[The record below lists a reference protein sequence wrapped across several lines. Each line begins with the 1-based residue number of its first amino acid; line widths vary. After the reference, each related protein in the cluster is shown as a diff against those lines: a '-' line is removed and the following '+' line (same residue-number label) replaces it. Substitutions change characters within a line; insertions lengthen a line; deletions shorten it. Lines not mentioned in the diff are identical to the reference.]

1 MSDKKLVLRHE
12 VLTFMK
18 PKKITDDTF
27 EEKYY
32 RLYGFTELSETANPQ
47 EYTRKY
53 IDEARERTD
62 IVGMTKTSS
71 FNLDYHEG
79 DLVHADI
86 KKMYDKELT
95 GTNTEREFIAV
106 ELFKDV
112 KYTDR
117 AEMLQTKEAREGKS
131 VVQTGKRAILRKY
144 TVIISD
150 SGGEE
155 AVTFAGSF
163 NVSGDRIEG
172 VAISDDGWQTCT
184 FKNLDQ
190 IQVQA

>member
-1 MSDKKLVLRHE
+1 MSDNKKLVLRHE

-18 PKKITDDTF
+18 PKKLTEDTF
-27 EEKYY
+27 EDKYY

-86 KKMYDKELT
+86 KNMYDKELT

-112 KYTDR
+112 KYT
-117 AEMLQTKEAREGKS
+117 ETPTLQAKETKTGETK
-131 VVQTGKRAILRKY
+131 TGKRAILRKY

-172 VAISDDGWQTCT
+172 IAISDDGWQTCT
-184 FKNLDQ
+184 FKKLDE
-190 IQVQA
+190 IQVQE

>member
-1 MSDKKLVLRHE
+1 MSDNKKLVLRHE

-18 PKKITDDTF
+18 PKKLTEDTF
-27 EEKYY
+27 EDKYY

-86 KKMYDKELT
+86 KNMYDKELT

-112 KYTDR
+112 KYTEK
-117 AEMLQTKEAREGKS
+117 AVLGARETK
-131 VVQTGKRAILRKY
+131 TGKRAILRKY

-172 VAISDDGWQTCT
+172 IAISDDGWQTCT
-184 FKNLDQ
+184 FKKLDE
-190 IQVQA
+190 ITVSPE

>member
-18 PKKITDDTF
+18 PKKLTEDTF

-86 KKMYDKELT
+86 KNMYDKELT

-112 KYTDR
+112 KYT
-117 AEMLQTKEAREGKS
+117 ETPELQAKETKTGVTK
-131 VVQTGKRAILRKY
+131 TGKRAILRKY

-184 FKNLDQ
+184 FKRLDE
-190 IQVQA
+190 IQATE

>member
-18 PKKITDDTF
+18 PLKIDGKNTF
-27 EEKYY
+27 DEKYH

-86 KKMYDKELT
+86 KNMYDKELT

-112 KYTDR
+112 KYT
-117 AEMLQTKEAREGKS
+117 ETPTLQTKETKTGEAK
-131 VVQTGKRAILRKY
+131 TGKRAILRKY

-172 VAISDDGWQTCT
+172 IAISDDGWQTCT
-184 FKNLDQ
+184 FKKLDE
-190 IQVQA
+190 IQVQE

>member
-18 PKKITDDTF
+18 PKKLTENTF

-86 KKMYDKELT
+86 KNMYDKELT

-112 KYTDR
+112 KYT
-117 AEMLQTKEAREGKS
+117 ETPTLQAKETKTGETK
-131 VVQTGKRAILRKY
+131 TGKRAILRKY

-184 FKNLDQ
+184 FKKLDE
-190 IQVQA
+190 IQVQE

>member
-18 PKKITDDTF
+18 PKKLTDDTF

-112 KYTDR
+112 KYT
-117 AEMLQTKEAREGKS
+117 ETPVLQAKETKTGETK
-131 VVQTGKRAILRKY
+131 TGKRAILRKY

-190 IQVQA
+190 IQVQQ